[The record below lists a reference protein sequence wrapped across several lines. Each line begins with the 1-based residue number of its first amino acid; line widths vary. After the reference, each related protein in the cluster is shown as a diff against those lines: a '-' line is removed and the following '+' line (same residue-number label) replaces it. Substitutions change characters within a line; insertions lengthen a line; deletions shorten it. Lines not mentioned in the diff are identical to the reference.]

1 LLRTITGY
9 GNVKRDNSLLSLF
22 LLGDIYIKT
31 TMMKNYWKPTP
42 KKWRRL
48 GDSLLA
54 VATIIAVGGI
64 WQYDSLKEIFT
75 PQELKIMIVSSIIF
89 GVVGKFLTNFF
100 KSDDKEP
107 QE

>member
-1 LLRTITGY
+1 MVMLKGQFATVPFFISRYLYKKTI
-9 GNVKRDNSLLSLF
+9 
-22 LLGDIYIKT
+22 
-31 TMMKNYWKPTP
+31 MMKNYWKPTP

-54 VATIIAVGGI
+54 VATVIAVGGI

-75 PQELKIMIVSSIIF
+75 TSELKLMITSSIIF

-100 KSDDKEP
+100 KDE
-107 QE
+107 EI

>member
-1 LLRTITGY
+1 
-9 GNVKRDNSLLSLF
+9 
-22 LLGDIYIKT
+22 
-31 TMMKNYWKPTP
+31 MKHYWKPTP

-54 VATIIAVGGI
+54 VATVIAIGGI

-75 PQELKIMIVSSIIF
+75 PGELKAMIITSIAF

-100 KSDDKEP
+100 KSDDSTPE
-107 QE
+107 E